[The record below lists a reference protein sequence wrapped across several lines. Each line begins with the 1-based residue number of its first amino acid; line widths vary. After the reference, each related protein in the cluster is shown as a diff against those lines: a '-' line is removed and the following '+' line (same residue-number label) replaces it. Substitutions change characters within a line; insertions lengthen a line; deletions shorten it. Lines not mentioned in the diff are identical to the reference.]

1 MIPALTVKAVKAPA
15 SISQFCREA
24 EERMRA
30 RSYCAAPPAVTT
42 IAATLQGRAAM
53 PKFYRPPLDGAE
65 EDPFARDGNDKLIR
79 RSYWLDLSDRSLILM
94 MTQGLGARLTPEE
107 KRAHLEDIGRERL
120 IDRILA
126 PEIIPP
132 GR

>member
-1 MIPALTVKAVKAPA
+1 
-15 SISQFCREA
+15 
-24 EERMRA
+24 
-30 RSYCAAPPAVTT
+30 
-42 IAATLQGRAAM
+42 M

-120 IDRILA
+120 IDCILA

>member
-1 MIPALTVKAVKAPA
+1 
-15 SISQFCREA
+15 
-24 EERMRA
+24 
-30 RSYCAAPPAVTT
+30 
-42 IAATLQGRAAM
+42 M

>member
-1 MIPALTVKAVKAPA
+1 
-15 SISQFCREA
+15 
-24 EERMRA
+24 
-30 RSYCAAPPAVTT
+30 
-42 IAATLQGRAAM
+42 M

-126 PEIIPP
+126 TEIIPP

>member
-53 PKFYRPPLDGAE
+53 PKFYRPPLDGA
-65 EDPFARDGNDKLIR
+65 DKLIR